1 MKVTDASS
9 IVNALYQ
16 EMTGSTDITTVDAS
30 NIVDIGKTLQKV
42 TSVDA
47 IYTSIADKVGN
58 VVVKNKL
65 WRLLELSHILL

>member
-42 TSVDA
+42 TSVDS
-47 IYTSIADKVGN
+47 IYKSIADIRH
-58 VVVKNKL
+58 L
-65 WRLLELSHILL
+65 Q